1 MSKIF
6 PGNKRKTPGRKP
18 NGRPVVQ
25 FRTRQ
30 LKFAGWVEGQKL
42 SYPGRLMSARAPCT
56 PVRVVSRTCRGA
68 APRET
73 QRSIC
78 QVEMI
83 YGKEI

>member
-42 SYPGRLMSARAPCT
+42 SYPGRLMSARA
-56 PVRVVSRTCRGA
+56 SRTCRGA

>member
-42 SYPGRLMSARAPCT
+42 SYPGRLMSARA
-56 PVRVVSRTCRGA
+56 SRTVE
-68 APRET
+68 APCLAKPNV
-73 QRSIC
+73 RS
-78 QVEMI
+78 VRL
-83 YGKEI
+83 K